1 MSPVCTACING
12 QLLFVRG
19 VQLFFLTSVRQVVH
33 TSSMTFAQWLEQS
46 NITDAEAAKRFSR
59 DRAHISKLRRGK
71 ARPSYEL
78 MLLIAKVSKGAVG
91 LETWA
96 K

>member
-1 MSPVCTACING
+1 
-12 QLLFVRG
+12 
-19 VQLFFLTSVRQVVH
+19 
-33 TSSMTFAQWLEQS
+33 MTFANWLIKTGLS
-46 NITDAEAAKRFSR
+46 DAEAAERFAR

-78 MLLIAKVSKGAVG
+78 MLLIQRVSKGEVG

>member
-1 MSPVCTACING
+1 M
-12 QLLFVRG
+12 QFLL
-19 VQLFFLTSVRQVVH
+19 LTPERQVVH

-46 NITDAEAAKRFSR
+46 NISDAEAAKRFAR

-78 MLLIAKVSKGAVG
+78 MLLIAKVSQGKVG
-91 LETWA
+91 LETWQR
-96 K
+96 

>member
-1 MSPVCTACING
+1 M
-12 QLLFVRG
+12 
-19 VQLFFLTSVRQVVH
+19 H
-33 TSSMTFAQWLEQS
+33 TICMTFENWLIKS
-46 NITDAEAAKRFSR
+46 GLSDAEAAKRFAR

-78 MLLIAKVSKGAVG
+78 MLLILKVSKGEVG

-96 K
+96 R

>member
-1 MSPVCTACING
+1 M
-12 QLLFVRG
+12 
-19 VQLFFLTSVRQVVH
+19 H
-33 TSSMTFAQWLEQS
+33 TICMTFENWLIKS
-46 NITDAEAAKRFSR
+46 GLSDAEAAKRFAR

-78 MLLIAKVSKGAVG
+78 MLLIHKVSKGEVG

>member
-1 MSPVCTACING
+1 
-12 QLLFVRG
+12 
-19 VQLFFLTSVRQVVH
+19 
-33 TSSMTFAQWLEQS
+33 MTFAQWLTKTGL
-46 NITDAEAAKRFSR
+46 TDAEAAKRFAR
-59 DRAHISKLRRGK
+59 DRAHISKLRRSK

-78 MLLIAKVSKGAVG
+78 MLLINRVSRGEVG

>member
-1 MSPVCTACING
+1 MQFLLLTPVRH
-12 QLLFVRG
+12 LL
-19 VQLFFLTSVRQVVH
+19 H

-46 NITDAEAAKRFSR
+46 NITDAEAAKRFAR

-78 MLLIAKVSKGAVG
+78 MLLIAKVSQGKVG

>member
-1 MSPVCTACING
+1 
-12 QLLFVRG
+12 
-19 VQLFFLTSVRQVVH
+19 
-33 TSSMTFAQWLEQS
+33 MTFAQWLEQT
-46 NITDAEAAKRFSR
+46 NTTDAEAAKRLAR

-78 MLLIAKVSKGAVG
+78 MLLIAKVSKGEVG

>member
-1 MSPVCTACING
+1 MACIKK
-12 QLLFVRG
+12 QLLSVRG
-19 VQLFFLTSVRQVVH
+19 VHIFFLTPMRRRMH

-46 NITDAEAAKRFSR
+46 NISDAEAAKRFAR

-78 MLLIAKVSKGAVG
+78 MLLINKVSKGEVG
-91 LETWA
+91 LETWQR
-96 K
+96 

>member
-1 MSPVCTACING
+1 MRA
-12 QLLFVRG
+12 
-19 VQLFFLTSVRQVVH
+19 VQLFFLTSIRQVVH
-33 TSSMTFAQWLEQS
+33 TSFMTFAQWLDQS
-46 NITDAEAAKRFSR
+46 NISDAEAAKRFAR

-71 ARPSYEL
+71 VRPSYEL
-78 MLLIAKVSKGAVG
+78 MLLIAKVSKGEVG

>member
-1 MSPVCTACING
+1 
-12 QLLFVRG
+12 
-19 VQLFFLTSVRQVVH
+19 
-33 TSSMTFAQWLEQS
+33 MTFAQWLEQT
-46 NITDAEAAKRFSR
+46 NTTDAEAAKRFAR

-78 MLLIAKVSKGAVG
+78 MLLIAKVSKGEVG

-96 K
+96 E

>member
-1 MSPVCTACING
+1 
-12 QLLFVRG
+12 VRG

-33 TSSMTFAQWLEQS
+33 TSSMTFAQWLEQT
-46 NITDAEAAKRFSR
+46 NISDAEAAKRFAR

-78 MLLIAKVSKGAVG
+78 MLLIAKVSKGEVG

>member
-1 MSPVCTACING
+1 MHII
-12 QLLFVRG
+12 
-19 VQLFFLTSVRQVVH
+19 
-33 TSSMTFAQWLEQS
+33 SMTFANWLIKS
-46 NITDAEAAKRFSR
+46 GLSDAEAAQRFSR

-78 MLLIAKVSKGAVG
+78 MLLIQRVSKGEVG

-96 K
+96 R